1 MSYARVRRQET
12 KFCDATAI
20 GQSAEGV
27 VAARGDEDDLHSAI
41 RRYYFEVRLERMPS
55 HRVFFSKCSRIK
67 PVFQPRGRF
76 LPNHLGRSALTD
88 HSAFW
93 LADQLTSTN
102 SLSKKRV
109 NRGRGIL
116 SRWHFE
122 VICAVRVAHA
132 APWAKCPL
140 CWSSGFIRAAPQP
153 SDDLSLHVVLN
164 DYGELG
170 PPTAVEPAIP
180 PPATHSQWCDSF
192 LLPYRC

>member
-1 MSYARVRRQET
+1 MKTTSTAPSEGITSKSDSKGCLAIESFSPNVPGLSQRFNPEVVSYRIICAVR
-12 KFCDATAI
+12 A
-20 GQSAEGV
+20 S
-27 VAARGDEDDLHSAI
+27 
-41 RRYYFEVRLERMPS
+41 
-55 HRVFFSKCSRIK
+55 
-67 PVFQPRGRF
+67 
-76 LPNHLGRSALTD
+76 TD
-88 HSAFW
+88 HSAFR

-102 SLSKKRV
+102 SLSKMRV